1 MFLSNIKFNWL
12 TNNYSAKSRYTNPYG
27 ILSKAVIKQ
36 KKKKKSLKYIFRDFY
51 CSKIELYLNNQFTG

>member
-12 TNNYSAKSRYTNPYG
+12 TNNYSVKSRYTNPNG

-36 KKKKKSLKYIFRDFY
+36 KKKFLKYIFQ
-51 CSKIELYLNNQFTG
+51 ELLLFKN

>member
-1 MFLSNIKFNWL
+1 MFLSSIKFNWL

-36 KKKKKSLKYIFRDFY
+36 KKKEKVPEIHFQGLLLFK
-51 CSKIELYLNNQFTG
+51 N